1 MANPFVAGPAPENAG
16 STVQELPTFTEYD
29 GDFDHDC
36 FRYDSAGSHITVVEN
51 DALKV
56 WVYKLLKTPRY
67 RYQAYYDDYGLI
79 LEDYIGK
86 TPNDGAE
93 ASNLFAEIKKAIL
106 VNPYIKDVVNSGMN
120 PHEKTVQISLELT
133 TIYGKF
139 AIEVEV

>member
-16 STVQELPTFTEYD
+16 STVPELPTFTEYAW
-29 GDFDHDC
+29 DFDHDC
-36 FRYDSAGSHITVVEN
+36 FKHDSAGNHITVTEN
-51 DALKV
+51 EALKV

-67 RYQAYYDDYGLI
+67 RYLTYYDDYGLI

-86 TPNDGAE
+86 TPNDAVE
-93 ASNLFAEIKKAIL
+93 ASNLFAEIKKAIM
-106 VNPYIKDVVNSGMN
+106 VNPYIKDVMNTGMD
-120 PHEKTVQISLELT
+120 PHDKTVQIALEIT

>member
-16 STVQELPTFTEYD
+16 STVPELPTFAEYAW
-29 GDFDHDC
+29 DFDHDC
-36 FRYDSAGSHITVVEN
+36 FKHDSAGNHITVTEN
-51 DALKV
+51 EALKV

-67 RYQAYYDDYGLI
+67 RYLAYYDDYGLI

-86 TPNDGAE
+86 TPNDAVE
-93 ASNLFAEIKKAIL
+93 ASNLFAEIKKAIM
-106 VNPYIKDVVNSGMN
+106 VNPYIKDVMNTGMD
-120 PHEKTVQISLELT
+120 PHDKTVQIALEIT

>member
-1 MANPFVAGPAPENAG
+1 M
-16 STVQELPTFTEYD
+16 
-29 GDFDHDC
+29 
-36 FRYDSAGSHITVVEN
+36 
-51 DALKV
+51 

-67 RYQAYYDDYGLI
+67 RYLAYYDDYGLI

-86 TPNDGAE
+86 TPNDAVE

-106 VNPYIKDVVNSGMN
+106 VNPYIKDVMNTGMD
-120 PHEKTVQISLELT
+120 PHDKTVQIALEIT

>member
-1 MANPFVAGPAPENAG
+1 MANPFVAGPAPDNAG
-16 STVQELPTFTEYD
+16 STVPELPTFTEYAW
-29 GDFDHDC
+29 DFDHDC
-36 FRYDSAGSHITVVEN
+36 FRYDSAGNHITVEEN
-51 DALKV
+51 EALKV

-86 TPNDGAE
+86 APNDTVE
-93 ASNLFAEIKKAIL
+93 AGNLFNEIKKAIM
-106 VNPYIKDVVNSGMN
+106 VNPYIKDVMNTGMN
-120 PHEKTVQISLELT
+120 PHEKTVQIALELT

>member
-16 STVQELPTFTEYD
+16 STVPELPTFTEYAW
-29 GDFDHDC
+29 DFDHDC
-36 FRYDSAGSHITVVEN
+36 FKRDSAGNHITVTEN
-51 DALKV
+51 EALKV

-67 RYQAYYDDYGLI
+67 RYLAYYDDYGLI

-86 TPNDGAE
+86 TPNDAVE
-93 ASNLFAEIKKAIL
+93 ASNLFAEIKKAIM
-106 VNPYIKDVVNSGMN
+106 VNPYIKDVMNTGMD
-120 PHEKTVQISLELT
+120 PHDKTVQIAMEIT

>member
-16 STVQELPTFTEYD
+16 STVPELPTFTEYAW
-29 GDFDHDC
+29 DFDHDC
-36 FRYDSAGSHITVVEN
+36 FKHDSAGNHITVTEN
-51 DALKV
+51 EALKV

-67 RYQAYYDDYGLI
+67 RYLAYYDDYGLI

-86 TPNDGAE
+86 TPNDEVE
-93 ASNLFAEIKKAIL
+93 ASNLFAEIKKAIM
-106 VNPYIKDVVNSGMN
+106 VNPYIKDVMNTGMDS
-120 PHEKTVQISLELT
+120 HEKNVQISLELT